1 MSLNATTT
9 RNALPQIHEEWAARR
24 YSDSARHHFDQ
35 WTAQYPALRGYELAE
50 IPFRVSTL
58 PRGEADAV
66 LHSLIALSQDGFSLA
81 GLCILEAFSPRIV
94 RLVEHTSVQGQFADL
109 NDRYAHVVVA
119 AWEAISTYNLALTQ
133 KVVANFAMNM
143 LKYAAPYSD
152 RKIARHETCASGD
165 DLQQHIYTAIDTKS
179 DTHTA
184 SAQVDVILS
193 WAQDKQVLNS
203 EGIHLIR
210 SYYLT
215 HTTHVE
221 RLDLA
226 ARLGISRDALY
237 QRVHRLLS
245 RLQTAVSSHIKRD
258 NSQPF

>member
-24 YSDSARHHFDQ
+24 YSDAARHRFDE
-35 WTAQYPALRGYELAE
+35 WTAQYPALSGYELAE

-58 PRGEADAV
+58 PRAEADAV
-66 LHSLIALSQDGFSLA
+66 LHSLISLSQDGFSLA

-94 RLVEHTSVQGQFADL
+94 RLVDHTSIQGQFTDL
-109 NDRYAHVVVA
+109 NDRYAHVIVA

-152 RKIARHETCASGD
+152 RKIAKHETCVGGD
-165 DLQQHIYTAIDTKS
+165 DLQQHIHTTIDAMDKTPS
-179 DTHTA
+179 A
-184 SAQVDVILS
+184 PAQVDVILT
-193 WAQDKQVLNS
+193 WAQEKRVLS
-203 EGIHLIR
+203 PEGIDLIR

-215 HTTHVE
+215 HTTHGE

-226 ARLGISRDALY
+226 SRLGISRDALY
-237 QRVHRLLS
+237 QRVHRLLA
-245 RLQTAVSSHIKRD
+245 RLQATVTTHIKQD
-258 NSQPF
+258 NIPHF